1 VRTNSVIVS
10 ATEDNMKIIED
21 LITRLDDKGAA
32 VIKLKLYP
40 LRYADAT
47 SAAKLITDT
56 FAETSSG
63 GGSQGSGRGG
73 RGGGMIPIF
82 MGGQPQAPGDVHAAK
97 EVKAV
102 PDVRTNSVLV
112 AASEQNLLLIDDL
125 MTQLDR
131 QVNDIL
137 EVKIYKL
144 QNADP
149 VEMATIL
156 QALFRPQIQATQQA
170 GRTAGG
176 QSQQGGG
183 NFFRQ
188 MMGMGGGTGSSAAAG
203 GLPPSQEVEVTSDTR
218 TRAVIVKASREY
230 IAIMDDVVRQ
240 LDQDPTE
247 ALSTYVVPVK
257 NHTATELAAT
267 LQNLMRSTG
276 TGGQS
281 RTSSQGTFGAQQL
294 FGSRTTGNTSSRN
307 TGGSTRSSST
317 RSSSTRTRNLGPI
330 QEEGGQEAGPAA
342 ESPDEEM
349 PRRALEGQVDVQA
362 DSTTNSL
369 VIRTSPRNFQAIQA
383 MLGDLDRMRPQVLI
397 KVLIAEVTLDDRTR
411 FGVEGFW
418 ENKMTVRGGDKAT
431 NRLGTDFPLGN
442 QGFTYLLS
450 GDEFQATLNA
460 FASEGKLRV
469 MATPRIMVLDNQTA
483 NINVGKEVPIITNS
497 TINSLG
503 NPVNTVQYQSVGIML
518 DVTPHINPDG
528 LVTML
533 VAPEISDIASAAESV
548 EITPGANSPTFNV
561 NNAST
566 TVAVRSGTT
575 VVIGGLIRETTD
587 DAVQKLPI
595 FGDIP
600 ILGAL
605 FSNTSKIKVK
615 RELMIFLTPY
625 VAFTAAEI
633 EEITELEK
641 SRLKILDLRDI
652 DSESDRWLERLRH

>member
-1 VRTNSVIVS
+1 
-10 ATEDNMKIIED
+10 
-21 LITRLDDKGAA
+21 
-32 VIKLKLYP
+32 
-40 LRYADAT
+40 
-47 SAAKLITDT
+47 
-56 FAETSSG
+56 
-63 GGSQGSGRGG
+63 
-73 RGGGMIPIF
+73 
-82 MGGQPQAPGDVHAAK
+82 
-97 EVKAV
+97 
-102 PDVRTNSVLV
+102 
-112 AASEQNLLLIDDL
+112 
-125 MTQLDR
+125 
-131 QVNDIL
+131 
-137 EVKIYKL
+137 
-144 QNADP
+144 
-149 VEMATIL
+149 
-156 QALFRPQIQATQQA
+156 
-170 GRTAGG
+170 
-176 QSQQGGG
+176 
-183 NFFRQ
+183 
-188 MMGMGGGTGSSAAAG
+188 MMGMGGGGSSG
-203 GLPPSQEVEVTSDTR
+203 GGGALPPSQEVEITSDTR

-257 NHTATELAAT
+257 NHTATELAT
-267 LQNLMRSTG
+267 TFQNLMRSTG

-281 RTSSQGTFGAQQL
+281 RTSTQQSAFGNQQL
-294 FGSRTTGNTSSRN
+294 FGNRSNTGNTSSRN
-307 TGGSTRSSST
+307 TGSTRSSSST
-317 RSSSTRTRNLGPI
+317 RSTGTRTRNLGPI
-330 QEEGGQEAGPAA
+330 QEEGGQDAAPAG
-342 ESPDEEM
+342 ESQDEEM

-362 DSTTNSL
+362 DTTTNSL
-369 VIRTSPRNFQAIQA
+369 VIRTSPRNFQAIQS
-383 MLGDLDRMRPQVLI
+383 MLNDLDRMRPQVLI
-397 KVLIAEVTLDDRTR
+397 KVLITEVTLDDRTK

-418 ENKMTVRGGDKAT
+418 ENKMTVRGGDKAN
-431 NRLGTDFPLGN
+431 NRLETDFPLLAR

-533 VAPEISDIASAAESV
+533 VAPEISDIASASESV
-548 EITPGANSPTFNV
+548 EITPGATSPTFNV
-561 NNAST
+561 NNATT

-587 DAVQKLPI
+587 DAVQKIPL

-600 ILGAL
+600 VLGVL